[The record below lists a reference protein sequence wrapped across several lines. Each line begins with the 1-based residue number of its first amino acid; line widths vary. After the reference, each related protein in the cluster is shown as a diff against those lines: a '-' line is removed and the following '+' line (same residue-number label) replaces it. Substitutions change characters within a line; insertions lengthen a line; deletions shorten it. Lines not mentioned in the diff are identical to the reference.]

1 MLRIAIATEFTLA
14 EKIIDLFE
22 KTEFADKI
30 ESLSAVELYPFREDQ
45 GLRFQNKAIPQI
57 PLDEV
62 EWSQYDYVFFA
73 GDVSKAPNI
82 IQATDAGA
90 IVLDLLGLCA
100 NLPDVPVIVPGIN
113 DDQIIEMRQ
122 RNIVALPHLQVTQ
135 AVLALAPLVQETVL
149 NQLVITTLSPASAVN
164 EETVGEL
171 AGQTARLLNGIPL
184 EDDQKRLAFDVF
196 PAQNQTLMVQLQK
209 IFPQLDNVTFH
220 TIQVPVFYGM
230 GQMITALSDYEI
242 DPTDLVNQWGHKDFI
257 TYSDSQVLTPVTNGE
272 QEMEAVPALHISA
285 LTPLMNG
292 VEFWTVAD
300 DQRFNLAFMAIKL
313 AEVAMNS

>member
-1 MLRIAIATEFTLA
+1 MLRIAVATEFTLA

-22 KTEFADKI
+22 KTQFADKV
-30 ESLSAVELYPFREDQ
+30 EALSAVELYPFREDQ
-45 GLRFQNKAIPQI
+45 GLRFNNKAIPQI
-57 PLDEV
+57 ALDEV
-62 EWSQYDYVFFA
+62 DWSEFDYVFFA
-73 GDVSKAPNI
+73 GDVSKAPTM

-100 NLPDVPVIVPGIN
+100 NLPDVPVIVPGVN

-135 AVLALAPLVQETVL
+135 AVLALAPLMQETML
-149 NQLVITTLSPASAVN
+149 NQLVVTTLSPASAVN
-164 EETVGEL
+164 EEAVGEL

-184 EDDQKRLAFDVF
+184 EDNQKRVAFDVY

-209 IFPQLDNVTFH
+209 IFPQLDNVIFH

-242 DPTDLVNQWGHKDFI
+242 DPNELVNQWASNAFI
-257 TYSDSQVLTPVTNGE
+257 TYSEDKVLTPVTNGE
-272 QEMEAVPALHISA
+272 QEMDAMPALHISA

-300 DQRFNLAFMAIKL
+300 DQRFNLALMAIQL
-313 AEVAMNS
+313 AEVAMQA